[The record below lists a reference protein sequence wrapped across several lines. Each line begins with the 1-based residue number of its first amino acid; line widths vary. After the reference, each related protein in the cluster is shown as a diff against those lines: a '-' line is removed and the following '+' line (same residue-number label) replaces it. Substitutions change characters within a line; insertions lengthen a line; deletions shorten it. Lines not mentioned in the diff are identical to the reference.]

1 MNAAKLSSS
10 DKNNWVKVKKEL
22 KNILDTGNEQ
32 QARAKLFALRQNPGE
47 NIEEFGRRLTKLATI
62 DYMALIPTKLM
73 HET

>member
-1 MNAAKLSSS
+1 MNAVKLSSS
-10 DKNNWVKVKKEL
+10 DKNNWAKKEL
-22 KNILDTGNEQ
+22 KNILETGNEQ